1 MEFVL
6 NLWLN
11 QIPDYT
17 VLFTQLVLI
26 NALIDSVNGPAI
38 AAALATGRIK
48 KFEIITGGLMILNL
62 PMSYILLFWGCA
74 PEVTMIVSI
83 VLSLVTIIIRSF
95 ILEKLM
101 GYKVVDYMA
110 NVFFPLLMIGLL
122 SFIFVYFIGKCI
134 PNAVIH
140 FFVTSI
146 VAVLLLSI
154 FTFFIALT
162 SSERS
167 TTKKYILRG
176 VDKLFH

>member
-1 MEFVL
+1 M
-6 NLWLN
+6 
-11 QIPDYT
+11 
-17 VLFTQLVLI
+17 LF
-26 NALIDSVNGPAI
+26 
-38 AAALATGRIK
+38 
-48 KFEIITGGLMILNL
+48 
-62 PMSYILLFWGCA
+62 
-74 PEVTMIVSI
+74 
-83 VLSLVTIIIRSF
+83 RS
-95 ILEKLM
+95 
-101 GYKVVDYMA
+101 KVVDYMA